1 MSTARLVHHSYEDYL
16 WLEEHSLAKHEF
28 CGGEIYA
35 MAGGTPEH
43 GALAVAIAAALRAQL
58 PASCNIL
65 SSDVKVRISVSDLTT
80 YPDVSVV
87 CGSIQRDSRDKNA
100 IVNPTVLVEVT
111 SPSTQDYDRGE
122 KLRNYKEL
130 ASLKVV
136 ILVAH
141 DEPRV
146 TIISR
151 QLGGWTTADYH
162 ATQIATSHDP
172 AIALNVDEL
181 YATLKNL

>member
-16 WLEEHSLAKHEF
+16 WLEEQSLAKHEF

-43 GALAVAIAAALRAQL
+43 GALAVAIATALRAQL

-80 YPDVSVV
+80 YPDLSVV
-87 CGSIQRDSRDKNA
+87 CGSL
-100 IVNPTVLVEVT
+100 LVEVT

-141 DEPRV
+141 DKPRITLV
-146 TIISR
+146 SR
-151 QLGGWTTADYH
+151 QPGGWTTEHYH
-162 ATQIATSHDP
+162 ATQIATANDP

-181 YATLKNL
+181 YGTLKNL